1 MNSIDFFLPLVYI
14 HVLIQRNSLDRKG
27 LPSFTQRL
35 SIQDFNKTKY
45 YFILRL
51 KTFNINDKDLV
62 VDSTSIL

>member
-1 MNSIDFFLPLVYI
+1 MNLIDFFLPLVHI
-14 HVLIQRNSLDRKG
+14 HDCIMNKKG
-27 LPSFTQRL
+27 LPSLTQRL
-35 SIQDFNKTKY
+35 SIDDFNRTKY